1 MEWVLSGIRF
11 LVLHILDILSGH
23 AWLSFYHSYDY
34 IHQYLAFVAGWTSC
48 ILGCYVSNEV
58 IVSNIHR
65 LSDDVLTSTT
75 VFQNCLDN
83 ALDRCTCW
91 IILYVDANAQQS
103 SVWMVVLNISLYG
116 CQCWTVLYVNVN
128 ANSAL
133 YGCTCEHCSMWMPIL
148 NNVLWRSQCRR
159 MLCIGENAGQWLK
172 KNDNGIWA
180 HDIFRWPVRVS
191 KTEKCKWEDITAGD
205 LSKPSTQTWKKT
217 NIGFIG
223 HSNVSE
229 TLAST
234 EKSGCKHT
242 WYQHHMALTI
252 KIRPTEEA
260 M

>member
-1 MEWVLSGIRF
+1 MECVLSGIRF

-65 LSDDVLTSTT
+65 LSDDVQTSTT
-75 VFQNCLDN
+75 LFQNCLDN

-172 KNDNGIWA
+172 KMIMEFGRM
-180 HDIFRWPVRVS
+180 IFLDDWWDSQKPKNVN
-191 KTEKCKWEDITAGD
+191 EKILQLEIY
-205 LSKPSTQTWKKT
+205 LNHLPKPWRKQT
-217 NIGFIG
+217 
-223 HSNVSE
+223 
-229 TLAST
+229 
-234 EKSGCKHT
+234 
-242 WYQHHMALTI
+242 
-252 KIRPTEEA
+252 
-260 M
+260 